1 MQSEQVIARVYERF
15 PGGKLY
21 EQALLV
27 IWFLVIGLPLDIMT
41 PFRYL
46 FILYFLSFFLLESR
60 NILTGVVK
68 AWWLWPFQV
77 VALLSVFWS
86 PYAADAFRTSVLMI
100 LSTVVVTVVAARYT
114 PQQIV
119 RCVMIALACVAV
131 YIMLQP
137 IPVASGAGM
146 GSKNYAA
153 QFMLM
158 GFILGSSVALNPK
171 EAAPV
176 RLFGA
181 LLLPVFSF
189 IVVSANSTTSLLML
203 MASGVLVFG
212 MRLFFVDSQKVRHL
226 SALLVVLGL
235 MLSMIVLYAIITF
248 VDQQVIDDFLAR
260 FGKDSTFTGRT
271 ALWDEAGNQI
281 SMRPFL
287 GVGLDG
293 FWQYDVGSAQTLNIN
308 DHKPIGTRLT
318 FHNVHLEVMVHLG
331 IIGYAAFL
339 LAVLSVLWFSFKNLI
354 TRHDMPT
361 VAFCAVIAIGAIT
374 SFTESWLW
382 SGFNVQSF
390 LVFAAGAVYARGARR
405 SHVGNMVFRDA
416 VPA

>member
-1 MQSEQVIARVYERF
+1 MQSEQLIARVYERF

-27 IWFLVIGLPLDIMT
+27 IWFLVIGLPLDGMT

-46 FILYFLSFFLLESR
+46 FILYFLSFFLFDSR
-60 NILTGVVK
+60 NVLIGVAK
-68 AWWLWPFQV
+68 AWWLLPFQL

-86 PYAADAFRTSVLMI
+86 PYASEAFRSSLLMI
-100 LSTVVVTVVAARYT
+100 LAVIVVIVVAAKYT
-114 PQQIV
+114 PQQII
-119 RCVMIALACVAV
+119 RCLMIALACVAAFIIV
-131 YIMLQP
+131 QP
-137 IPVASGAGM
+137 IPIAVGAGF

-158 GFILGSSVALNPK
+158 GFILAATIALNPK
-171 EAAPV
+171 EQTPL
-176 RLFGA
+176 RLFGV
-181 LLLPVFSF
+181 LMIPIFSF
-189 IVVSANSTTSLLML
+189 LVVSANSTTSLLML
-203 MASGVLVFG
+203 IASAGLVIG
-212 MRLFFVDSQKVRHL
+212 MRLFFIDSQKVRHL

-235 MLSMIVLYAIITF
+235 LLTMIVLYSVIAF
-248 VDQQVIDDFLAR
+248 VDQQVVDSFLGM

-271 ALWDEAGNQI
+271 ALWDEAANQI
-281 SMRPFL
+281 GMRPYL

-318 FHNVHLEVMVHLG
+318 FHNVHLEIMVHLG
-331 IIGYAAFL
+331 IIGYSAFL
-339 LAVLSVLWFSFKNLI
+339 VAVIPVLWFSFKHLI
-354 TRHDMPT
+354 TRHDMPS

-390 LVFAAGAVYARGARR
+390 LVFVSGAVYARGTRR
-405 SHVGNMVFRDA
+405 RHVGNMISRDA